1 MKYQNLKYIPPF
13 FQDEN
18 DEDYEPA
25 RLEYFNSRRSWE
37 TGEPPRRA
45 IQIKDAFAIT
55 RKKDT
60 RESIHK
66 YVIAIYLV
74 EDCLGIVFDT
84 EQEMNTWLEM
94 LNSCHMG
101 GRSIGIV
108 LTYYTLQK

>member
-1 MKYQNLKYIPPF
+1 M
-13 FQDEN
+13 QDE

-25 RLEYFNSRRSWE
+25 RLEYYNSRRNWE
-37 TGEPPRRA
+37 LGERPRRV
-45 IQIKDAFAIT
+45 IQLKDAFAIT

-60 RESIHK
+60 RESMHK

-101 GRSIGIV
+101 GRSIG
-108 LTYYTLQK
+108 T